1 MAETSVA
8 SNLVET
14 GDGLSGQTL
23 LREHHSNELFVAI
36 VGPAGA
42 GSGTAAKRIQSFF
55 EDDYHYE
62 AVIIK
67 ASSLIRDA
75 ALSFGLEVP
84 KDGTRKSLESIT
96 KMQDRGDDL
105 RKGNYTGGTEDHS
118 AVARYILKKITS
130 ERARMQ
136 NVEGAIEGGVEPDGR
151 KRVYIIDS
159 LRHPSEANLLRRVYQ
174 DAFALVGIVCD
185 PVVREKRIRENLFDR
200 AEWGSNETRESVRLF
215 LDRDEDAPEKFG
227 QHVSDTFHEADFFVD
242 NSAAGEDDLSIT
254 GMNDQLKRFVSLIAQ
269 DRIVRPTIAETA
281 MHHARSAQM
290 RSACLSRQ
298 VGAALVNQ
306 SGTIVSTG
314 TNEAP
319 KAGGGVYGE
328 DFEPSDHGDHR
339 CAFRET
345 VYCSSNKE
353 QNQIIEELIDA
364 FPELTSSAT
373 RNDVLKKI
381 RGTRLGGLI
390 EFSRAVHA
398 EMDAILSASL
408 AGVSP
413 KGCRLFVTTYPCHYC
428 ARHIV
433 AAGID
438 EVQFIEPYPKSRAT
452 ALHSDAITTESDDWV
467 APSSIASIRA
477 RGQAGLPSD
486 EVARLD
492 AASKVLFKPFVGVSP
507 RMYRRVFLKDRDY
520 KDKITG
526 KRLDGAPAWGGPL
539 DNYKVSYVTL
549 ESRLGREVSDA

>member
-1 MAETSVA
+1 MANPKAKSSMSLQNV
-8 SNLVET
+8 
-14 GDGLSGQTL
+14 DDPSGQSIL
-23 LREHHSNELFVAI
+23 AEHHSNELFVAI

-42 GSGTAAKRIQSFF
+42 GSGTAAKRIEAFF
-55 EDDYHYE
+55 VDDYRYE
-62 AVIIK
+62 ATIIK
-67 ASSLIRDA
+67 ASTLIRSAAINLGMDVPAEDA
-75 ALSFGLEVP
+75 
-84 KDGTRKSLESIT
+84 RKSLASIT
-96 KMQDRGDDL
+96 MMQDRGDDL
-105 RKGNYTGGTEDHS
+105 RQGNFDGGREDHS
-118 AVARYILKKITS
+118 EVARYILRQVS
-130 ERARMQ
+130 LERAKMQ
-136 NVEGAIEGGVEPDGR
+136 GSKFDNDGEVEPDGK

-159 LRHPSEANLLRRVYQ
+159 LRHPAEAHLLRRVYQ
-174 DAFALVGIVCD
+174 EAFALVGIVCD
-185 PVVREKRIRENLFDR
+185 PIVREKRIRENLFDR
-200 AEWGSNETRESVRLF
+200 ADWGSQSTKDQVKSF

-242 NSAAGEDDLSIT
+242 NSTEGDDDLSIT

-306 SGTIVSTG
+306 GGTIVSTG

-319 KAGGGVYGE
+319 RAGGGVYGE
-328 DFEPSDHGDHR
+328 EAGQDQFTDHR
-339 CAFRET
+339 CAFKET

-353 QNQIIEELIDA
+353 QNEIIEELIDA
-364 FPELTSSAT
+364 FPELSSKT
-373 RNDVLKKI
+373 DRLSVLKKI

-413 KGCRLFVTTYPCHYC
+413 MGCRLFVTTYPCHYC

-433 AAGID
+433 AAGVD

-452 ALHSDAITTESDDWV
+452 ALHSDAITTESEGWLP
-467 APSSIASIRA
+467 PSIIGDQRFDATT
-477 RGQAGLPSD
+477 GQASEGAQI
-486 EVARLD
+486 EK
-492 AASKVLFKPFVGVSP
+492 KVLFKPFVGVSP

-520 KDKITG
+520 KDKVTG
-526 KRLDGAPAWGGPL
+526 DRIFGTPAWGGPL
-539 DNYKVSYVTL
+539 DSYRVSYVTL
-549 ESRLGREVSDA
+549 ESKLGRVASDE

>member
-1 MAETSVA
+1 MENSKAKSSTKLQGA
-8 SNLVET
+8 
-14 GDGLSGQTL
+14 DDPSGQSIL
-23 LREHHSNELFVAI
+23 AEHHSNELFVAI

-42 GSGTAAKRIQSFF
+42 GSGTAAKRIEAFF
-55 EDDYHYE
+55 VDDYRYE
-62 AVIIK
+62 AIIIK
-67 ASSLIRDA
+67 ASALIRSAAINLGLDVPAEDA
-75 ALSFGLEVP
+75 
-84 KDGTRKSLESIT
+84 RKSLESIT
-96 KMQDRGDDL
+96 MMQDRGDDL
-105 RKGNYTGGTEDHS
+105 RQGNFDGGREDHS
-118 AVARYILKKITS
+118 EVARYILRQIS
-130 ERARMQ
+130 FERAKMQ
-136 NVEGAIEGGVEPDGR
+136 GAKFDEDGGVEPDGK

-159 LRHPSEANLLRRVYQ
+159 LRHPAEAHLLRRVYQ
-174 DAFALVGIVCD
+174 EAFALVGIVCD

-200 AEWGSNETRESVRLF
+200 AEWGSQSTKDQVKSF

-242 NSAAGEDDLSIT
+242 NSAEGHEDLSIT

-306 SGTIVSTG
+306 GGTIVSTG

-319 KAGGGVYGE
+319 RAGGGVYGE
-328 DFEPSDHGDHR
+328 EAGQDQFTDHR

-353 QNQIIEELIDA
+353 QNEIIEELIDA
-364 FPELTSSAT
+364 FPELSSKT
-373 RNDVLKKI
+373 DRLSVLKRI

-413 KGCRLFVTTYPCHYC
+413 MGCRLFVTTYPCHYC

-433 AAGID
+433 AAGVD

-452 ALHSDAITTESDDWV
+452 ALHSDAITTESEGWLP
-467 APSSIASIRA
+467 PSIIENQRF
-477 RGQAGLPSD
+477 
-486 EVARLD
+486 D
-492 AASKVLFKPFVGVSP
+492 AATSQASEGSQIEKKVLFKPFVGVAP

-520 KDKITG
+520 KDKVTG
-526 KRLDGAPAWGGPL
+526 DRVFGTPAWGGPL
-539 DNYKVSYVTL
+539 DSYRVSYVTL
-549 ESRLGREVSDA
+549 ESKLGRVASDE